1 MWKWTDP
8 KNIKVVIL
16 DTDSLDKDYLPFP
29 YSQYLPN
36 VQLFFINKNK
46 KRNKIY
52 PIEVKFSN
60 WILNRYII
68 HTKDKDILCLPI
80 YLIQFISQ
88 KKENWNKYNVYKIKI

>member
-46 KRNKIY
+46 KRNKILGDFNY
-52 PIEVKFSN
+52 ASN
-60 WILNRYII
+60 RMSFIFLKRFFHGKSFLNVII
-68 HTKDKDILCLPI
+68 HDFIILHSDNSVSNTL
-80 YLIQFISQ
+80 
-88 KKENWNKYNVYKIKI
+88 

>member
-16 DTDSLDKDYLPFP
+16 DTDSLDKDYLLFP
-29 YSQYLPN
+29 YNQYLPN

-60 WILNRYII
+60 
-68 HTKDKDILCLPI
+68 
-80 YLIQFISQ
+80 
-88 KKENWNKYNVYKIKI
+88 